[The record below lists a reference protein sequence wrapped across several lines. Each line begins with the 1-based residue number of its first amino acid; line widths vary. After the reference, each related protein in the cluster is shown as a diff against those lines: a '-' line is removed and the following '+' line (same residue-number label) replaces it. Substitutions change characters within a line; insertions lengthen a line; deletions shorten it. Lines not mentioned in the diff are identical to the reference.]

1 MAVILEY
8 CKGSANSSD
17 PIFQG
22 RCYGFWGQSMLTL
35 WPLISVSV
43 DGMVFG
49 VSQCRAYGPWVHIHI
64 YIYIYICIVFRVFWG
79 SPMSTL

>member
-1 MAVILEY
+1 MAVIYEY
-8 CKGSANSSD
+8 FIGSANSSD

-49 VSQCRAYGPWVHIHI
+49 ASQCRVYGPWVYIHT
-64 YIYIYICIVFRVFWG
+64 YIYIHVYMYRF
-79 SPMSTL
+79 